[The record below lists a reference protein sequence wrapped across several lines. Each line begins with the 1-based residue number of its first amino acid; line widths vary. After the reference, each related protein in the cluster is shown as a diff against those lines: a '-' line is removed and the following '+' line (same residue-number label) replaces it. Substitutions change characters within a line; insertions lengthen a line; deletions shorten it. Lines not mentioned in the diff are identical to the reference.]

1 MQSSETNDPAI
12 INIGSYT
19 YSRALLIK
27 VRLESEGIPCFLSQ
41 TSGSASE
48 VIIHVNESD
57 LPDAQRYVND
67 LVRASGSEKESTI
80 KLLRSVRRILVPVDF
95 SDESEK
101 AARYALKLAAY
112 MKADIR
118 LMHAWMPVAAEHFA
132 WGEMYAMQTDI
143 EAQLKNAEAE
153 AEARLELFQEELK
166 IQIKRKRIRG
176 VDVDF
181 DLIRGNASEA
191 ISAAA
196 HHYKPGL
203 IVMGT
208 KGKQRFER
216 GFFGSTTLK
225 AISKGKIPVLAIP
238 PSYDESSF
246 EQTKRL
252 LYVTSF
258 DNTDLD
264 SLSRLM
270 AFVRPFNAKIYCLH
284 IHQQGSLVVDE
295 TRMRLMRE
303 HFNRFYQGF
312 EVECGLLESADA
324 LDGIERFIQEH
335 QIDVLAI
342 TAKKQNLLSQLFE
355 PGLSRKLLFRSSIP
369 LLVFGGLK

>member
-1 MQSSETNDPAI
+1 MQSTETNDPAI

-101 AARYALKLAAY
+101 AARYALKLAAF

-118 LMHAWMPVAAEHFA
+118 LMHAWTPVAAEHFA

-166 IQIKRKRIRG
+166 IQIKRKRIKG

-191 ISAAA
+191 ISAVA

-369 LLVFGGLK
+369 LLVFGGV

>member
-80 KLLRSVRRILVPVDF
+80 KLLRSVRRILVPFDF

-101 AARYALKLAAY
+101 AARYALKLAAF

-191 ISAAA
+191 ISAVA

-369 LLVFGGLK
+369 LLVFGGVK

>member
-67 LVRASGSEKESTI
+67 LVRASGNEKESTI

-101 AARYALKLAAY
+101 AARYALKLAAF

-191 ISAAA
+191 ISAVA

-225 AISKGKIPVLAIP
+225 AISKGEIPVLAIP

-303 HFNRFYQGF
+303 HFNRFYQSF

-335 QIDVLAI
+335 HIDVLAI

-369 LLVFGGLK
+369 LLVFGGVR

>member
-1 MQSSETNDPAI
+1 MQTSVLNEPAI
-12 INIGSYT
+12 INLGTYT

-41 TSGSASE
+41 TAGSASE
-48 VIIHVNESD
+48 VILHVNESD
-57 LPDAQRYVND
+57 LPDAQRYISD
-67 LVRASGSEKESTI
+67 LALASGSEKEKSI

-95 SDESEK
+95 SEESEK
-101 AARYALKLAAY
+101 AARYALKLAAF

-143 EAQLKNAEAE
+143 EAQLKLAETEAAE
-153 AEARLELFQEELK
+153 RLQLFQEELK
-166 IQIKRKRIRG
+166 LQIKRKHIKG

-191 ISAAA
+191 ISAVA

-246 EQTKRL
+246 EQTKKL

-258 DNTDLD
+258 DDTDFD

-270 AFVRPFNAKIYCLH
+270 AFVRPFNARIYCLH
-284 IHQQGSLVVDE
+284 VHQQGSIVVDE
-295 TRMRLMRE
+295 TRMRTMRE
-303 HFNRFYQGF
+303 HFNNFYQGYD
-312 EVECGLLESADA
+312 VECGLLESGDV
-324 LDGIERFIQEH
+324 LDGIERFIQDQH
-335 QIDVLAI
+335 IDVMAI

-369 LLVFGGLK
+369 LLVFGGVK

>member
-1 MQSSETNDPAI
+1 MQTSVMNDPAI
-12 INIGSYT
+12 INIGTYT

-41 TSGSASE
+41 TSGSTSE
-48 VIIHVNESD
+48 VMLHVNESD
-57 LPDAQRYVND
+57 LPDAQKYIS
-67 LVRASGSEKESTI
+67 LLAQASGTDKEKSI
-80 KLLRSVRRILVPVDF
+80 KLLRSVRRILVPIDF

-101 AARYALKLAAY
+101 AVRYALKLATF

-143 EAQLKNAEAE
+143 ESQIRNAETE
-153 AEARLELFQEELK
+153 AEERLQLFQQELK
-166 IQIKRKRIRG
+166 LQIKRKKIKG

-191 ISAAA
+191 ISAVA
-196 HHYKPGL
+196 HDYKPGL

-246 EQTKRL
+246 EQTKKL

-258 DNTDLD
+258 DTTDFD

-270 AFVRPFNAKIYCLH
+270 AFVRPFNARIYCLH
-284 IHQQGSLVVDE
+284 VHQKGSMIVDE
-295 TRMRLMRE
+295 TRMRTMRE
-303 HFNRFYQGF
+303 HFNQFYKGF
-312 EVECGLLESADA
+312 QVECGLLESGDV
-324 LDGIERFIQEH
+324 LEGIEHFIQEH
-335 QIDVLAI
+335 KIDVLAL

-369 LLVFGGLK
+369 LLVFGGVK